1 MKDLLT
7 KLLEAH
13 IEHEL
18 NAFKHDAYNKIIR
31 EEISALFRW
40 ITHIKLKDIITPEQI
55 NDLIQRKVVERPVPG
70 GITELIGEMSRKVLT
85 SIHNE
90 KTLFEDIFQ
99 RKQFDII
106 MEKGSSLTEVRTFL
120 IKKILNSA
128 AYSKLISTIIYT
140 AIKEYL
146 ITESK
151 IAQNIPGL
159 ASLIHIG
166 KHTVNIAEKLPMVS
180 SVINVCKD
188 SINDALPLFET
199 EIENRIITYIETTL
213 ESKIEHSENF
223 LLELLNEKNL
233 ITLTDQIWDLISKN
247 SLSEYYN
254 TLNSNDMEDFILIG
268 YDFWLHF
275 RQTTYFENIYKELVS
290 YFFEKYGD
298 NEIDIIIEDVGVD
311 EEMVINDIIQLISPA
326 IETALDIG
334 YLEERIRYRLES
346 FYFSEKTA
354 SLLQMK
360 DIGSDHNNEKIKM

>member
-7 KLLEAH
+7 KLLDAH

-18 NAFKHDAYNKIIR
+18 NAFKNGAYKNRVR
-31 EEISALFRW
+31 EEISSLFRW
-40 ITHIKLKDIITPEQI
+40 ITHIKLRDISTPEQI
-55 NDLIQRKVVERPVPG
+55 NDFIQRKVVESPVPG

-90 KTLFEDIFQ
+90 KTLFEDIFE

-106 MEKGSSLTEVRTFL
+106 LDKGISLTEVKTFL
-120 IKKILNSA
+120 IKKMINSA

-151 IAQNIPGL
+151 LAQNIPGL
-159 ASLIHIG
+159 SSLSHIG
-166 KHTVNIAEKLPMVS
+166 KHTVNIAENVPMVS
-180 SVINVCKD
+180 SVINVCKE
-188 SINDALPLFET
+188 SINEALHLFET
-199 EIENRIITYIETTL
+199 EIETRIITYIETTL
-213 ESKIEHSENF
+213 ESKIQHSENF
-223 LLELLNEKNL
+223 LQELLNEKNL
-233 ITLTDQIWDLISKN
+233 NHLTEQIWDLISKN
-247 SLSEYYN
+247 SLSDYFS

-275 RQTTYFENIYKELVS
+275 RKTAYFKNIYKELVS

-298 NEIDIIIEDVGVD
+298 HEIDIIIEDVGVD

-334 YLEERIRYRLES
+334 YIEERIRYRLES
-346 FYFSEKTA
+346 FYFSEKCPIRKIPDNP
-354 SLLQMK
+354 L
-360 DIGSDHNNEKIKM
+360 GSNQK